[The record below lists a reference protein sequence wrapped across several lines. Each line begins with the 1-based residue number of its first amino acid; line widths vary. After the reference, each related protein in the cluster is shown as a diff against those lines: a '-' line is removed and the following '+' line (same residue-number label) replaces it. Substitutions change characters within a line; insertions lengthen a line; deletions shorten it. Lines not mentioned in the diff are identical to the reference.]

1 MAPDHIKAQFLR
13 ASAVRYAW
21 EFLGLPYR
29 WGGDDTIHG
38 FDCSGLVIEVL
49 QSVGLLPHGSD
60 LTANGLFLKYQNNVV
75 ATPYAGCL
83 CLWMNLAGLATHVEL
98 FINELQTLGASGGGS
113 ATTSPDA
120 AAAQN
125 AFVKIRPRGYRGASY
140 KIVDPFLG
148 MA

>member
-1 MAPDHIKAQFLR
+1 MPTDTIHTQTIR
-13 ASAVRYAW
+13 AAAVRYAW

-38 FDCSGLVIEVL
+38 FDCSGLIIEVL

-60 LTANGLFLKYQNNVV
+60 LTANGLYLKYQANVV

-83 CLWMNLAGLATHVEL
+83 CLWTNLAGLVTHVEM
-98 FINELQTLGASGGGS
+98 FINDFQTLGASGGGS

-125 AFVKIRPRGYRGASY
+125 AFIKIRPIGYRGSSY
-140 KIVDPFLG
+140 KIVDPFLVKP
-148 MA
+148 